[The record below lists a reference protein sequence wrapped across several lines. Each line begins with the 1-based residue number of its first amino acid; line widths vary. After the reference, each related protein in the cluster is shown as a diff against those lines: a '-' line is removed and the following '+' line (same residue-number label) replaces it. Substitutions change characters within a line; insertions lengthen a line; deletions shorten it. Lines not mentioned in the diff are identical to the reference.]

1 MTQPSALSAELVKF
15 VRARIG
21 LSSTQALS
29 LSSSLERDL
38 GLTGDDAAYFMEA
51 YFEQFHVEVGDFD
64 FPRYFVEESAP
75 GPFLLLASL
84 IFKPVR
90 KRYEP
95 EPVTVAMLQRAID
108 IGAWDSARI
117 RIQ

>member
-1 MTQPSALSAELVKF
+1 V
-15 VRARIG
+15 
-21 LSSTQALS
+21 
-29 LSSSLERDL
+29 SSSLERDL

-51 YFEQFHVEVGDFD
+51 CFEQFHVEVSDFD
-64 FPRYFVEESAP
+64 FPRYFVEERAP

-84 IFKPVR
+84 VFKPVR
-90 KRYEP
+90 KRYER

-108 IGAWDSARI
+108 IGAWDSARL